1 MAGTHVHQHYL
12 EEALLYDPYD
22 PNSAPGLSLKPPL
35 GDCNNTYTYS
45 TAGASNAASL
55 KSEHIPMVSLD
66 AGRPGRRNTKR
77 PSLSVPLVV

>member
-55 KSEHIPMVSLD
+55 KSEHIEGRVGAIQNVRVSQS
-66 AGRPGRRNTKR
+66 
-77 PSLSVPLVV
+77 PSLCGSCASY